1 MNIKDGMIVIDRDPK
16 EFELVIE
23 FLEIFKDPYIVFHI
37 KMNVVNM
44 KKMKNWK
51 ITGTRTLILGV
62 LKILWN

>member
-44 KKMKNWK
+44 KKMKN
-51 ITGTRTLILGV
+51 
-62 LKILWN
+62 